1 MPLTLNQ
8 RYCGHAT
15 LCWLETL
22 GSAKFRA
29 HEPRSPD
36 QKRLENHPSKSA
48 PQRNMGGT
56 INFDTVRKID
66 LTLGRGTMTVAST
79 TSVNVKQAV
88 TFFGVTNMEASLRFY
103 VDALGFK
110 MKHWWIPNREE
121 DKPDGRIRWCWLELG
136 DAAIMLQEFLPESQP
151 QETLGTGVNVC
162 FQCEDALA
170 LYREFKSRG
179 IQTRKRPFVGNR
191 LWVVPLTDPDGYRI
205 EFASP
210 TDAPE
215 ESELEE

>member
-1 MPLTLNQ
+1 MAV
-8 RYCGHAT
+8 AT
-15 LCWLETL
+15 
-22 GSAKFRA
+22 
-29 HEPRSPD
+29 
-36 QKRLENHPSKSA
+36 
-48 PQRNMGGT
+48 
-56 INFDTVRKID
+56 V
-66 LTLGRGTMTVAST
+66 

-88 TFFGVTNMEASLRFY
+88 PFFGVTNMESSLRFY
-103 VDALGFK
+103 VDGLGFK
-110 MKHWWIPNREE
+110 MKNYWIPDGAEGHAE
-121 DKPDGRIRWCWLELG
+121 DHLDGRIRWCWLELG
-136 DAAIMLQEFLPESQP
+136 EAAIMLQEFRPGGKP
-151 QETLGTGVNVC
+151 KETLGTGVNVC

-205 EFASP
+205 EFSSP